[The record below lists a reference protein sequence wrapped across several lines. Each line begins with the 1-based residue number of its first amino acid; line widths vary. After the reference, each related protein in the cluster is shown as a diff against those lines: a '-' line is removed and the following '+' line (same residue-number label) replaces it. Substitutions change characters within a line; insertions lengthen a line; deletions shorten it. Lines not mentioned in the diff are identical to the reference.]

1 MLDVSL
7 EEVTF
12 AVPRSRSWGPFSFRV
27 ERGTHTGIA
36 GPSGAGKSLLLRAI
50 EGTVPI
56 SGGTLRIGTRPA
68 NEIKASSRPILSSER
83 HLRAPGW
90 WSVRHVIVASMRQRT
105 LSREERVD
113 EINAVIQRWE
123 LTSLLDRSVRHLS
136 TGERALVR
144 IAQLDALH
152 PGIVLLERIFAGC
165 TMSDRPSLID
175 RTHRM
180 LRGIGATVISELSGF
195 DEIGVCQQLVVVEQG
210 RITQRGIPSEIY
222 ARPRSLAAAAATG
235 IFTEVPIEVSGTEVS
250 SPIGHWEV
258 EAPPFNGSGIAIAR
272 PSAFAVAAPGEESD
286 CLFAIE
292 EAEFVDG
299 RWRARGILSGA
310 SMLAIELPA
319 ESVVRKGKLLPL
331 RYDPR
336 SFVLLP
342 REREAH
348 PTAGAI
354 PIDVIPPMRE
364 SR

>member
-1 MLDVSL
+1 
-7 EEVTF
+7 
-12 AVPRSRSWGPFSFRV
+12 
-27 ERGTHTGIA
+27 
-36 GPSGAGKSLLLRAI
+36 
-50 EGTVPI
+50 
-56 SGGTLRIGTRPA
+56 
-68 NEIKASSRPILSSER
+68 
-83 HLRAPGW
+83 
-90 WSVRHVIVASMRQRT
+90 
-105 LSREERVD
+105 
-113 EINAVIQRWE
+113 
-123 LTSLLDRSVRHLS
+123 
-136 TGERALVR
+136 
-144 IAQLDALH
+144 
-152 PGIVLLERIFAGC
+152 
-165 TMSDRPSLID
+165 MSDRPSLID

-195 DEIGVCQQLVVVEQG
+195 DEIGVCQQLVVVEEG

-222 ARPRSLAAAAATG
+222 ARPQSLAAAAATG
-235 IFTEVPIEVSGTEVS
+235 IFTEVPIEISGTEVS
-250 SPIGHWEV
+250 SPIGHWDAED
-258 EAPPFNGSGIAIAR
+258 PPFSGSGIAIAR

-331 RYDPR
+331 RYDPG